1 MVATAEQVRVEQ
13 PIRYMPRPLIA
24 TQQDSLPGRYP
35 LAVQLLSMAAFTL
48 AFFGWLNE
56 SWLMLFENPI
66 WLNHYTEYG
75 LIFAFGIW
83 RIVAERNPYTRKR
96 LIILVS
102 MVTVWWWL
110 IPWLAPFYEPYVG
123 YLWGQP
129 VFPSL
134 HVPGTVTFFLILAAV
149 FLFGRRV
156 ICGFN
161 CPCVGVRETVG
172 FAFRDR
178 TVRGKW
184 AWRLRHSKW
193 FFFIYYVGVM
203 IVTQYPPSSW
213 TVSFVGGF
221 YALVGLTYFGT
232 FFVAPVVGNRFYCR
246 YLCPY
251 GATFGLLNHAGLY
264 DLKLDASKCNDCR
277 RCEQVCDMGIPV
289 WEQGKAHG
297 RVTGIEDC
305 MGCARCVVSCPTDAL
320 EIRDVRN
327 LFKPSLKQNAS
338 HLLKRAPQPE
348 TLRREPEARPAVE
361 RCNDWNEI
369 YAQPAIAQIAEQA
382 ARCLDC
388 GVPGCRNA
396 CPLSNRIPD
405 WLKAA
410 ARGDIVGAAAIA
422 HETSPLPEVCGR
434 LCPQYRLCEG
444 GCTLAP
450 GDNAVT
456 IGAIERAITDHAL
469 AQGWQPAAPA
479 KARSESVAVIGAGP
493 AGIACAERLA
503 RSGVAVTVYDR
514 EPHIGGLLASG
525 VPSFKLEP
533 EVLERRESLLRA
545 MGIEFV
551 LGIAVDAHR
560 VRALRARHSAV
571 FIGTGAQRARA
582 VDLPGQALAGVYEG
596 LAFLRAIKAG
606 KLELRGR
613 RVLVLGCGDTAMD
626 CARSAARLDTTATV
640 VYRGTET
647 KMRASPREAK
657 AAREEGV
664 AFLFEHQPMAIEG
677 DERIAALRCA
687 TPAGEQVLNCD
698 TVILAFGFVADPPD
712 WLAALE
718 VATDSAGRIRIDTQG
733 RTSQQYIYAGG
744 DNTHGPDLVVTA
756 LAAGRRAAEAIL
768 HDIGIK
774 GGLRRAVG
782 LRRERPNTTS
792 AQPLAARVSIAGDIV

>member
-1 MVATAEQVRVEQ
+1 MAVTAHEMKMEQ
-13 PIRYMPRPLIA
+13 PIRYQPRSLAA
-24 TQQDSLPGRYP
+24 TQQDSLPGRYS
-35 LAVQLLSMAAFTL
+35 LTVQLLSMAAFTI

-56 SWLMLFENPI
+56 SWLMWFDNAI
-66 WLNHYTEYG
+66 WLNHYTEYA
-75 LIFAFGIW
+75 LILAFGIW
-83 RIVAERNPYTRKR
+83 RILAERNPYTRKR

-102 MVTVWWWL
+102 MVTLFWWL

-134 HVPGTVTFFLILAAV
+134 HVPGTVTFFLILVAV

-203 IVTQYPPSSW
+203 VVTQYPPSAW

-221 YALVGLTYFGT
+221 YGLVGLTYFGT
-232 FFVAPVVGNRFYCR
+232 FFVAPLVGNRFYCR

-251 GATFGLLNHAGLY
+251 GATFGLLNHAGFY
-264 DLKLDASKCNDCR
+264 DVKLDKNKCNDCR
-277 RCEQVCDMGIPV
+277 RCEQVCDMGVPV

-297 RVTGIEDC
+297 RITGIEDC

-327 LFKPSLKQNAS
+327 LFNPELVQNAT
-338 HLLKRAPQPE
+338 HLLKHAPQPA
-348 TLRREPEARPAVE
+348 TPRREPETRPAAE
-361 RCNDWNEI
+361 RRNNWEEI
-369 YAQPAIAQIAEQA
+369 YTQPGIAQIVEQA

-396 CPLSNRIPD
+396 CPLTNRIPD

-410 ARGDIVGAAAIA
+410 ARGDILAAAEIA
-422 HETSPLPEVCGR
+422 HDTSPLPEICGR
-434 LCPQYRLCEG
+434 LCPQHRLCEG

-450 GDNAVT
+450 NGNAVT
-456 IGAIERAITDHAL
+456 IGAIERGITDHAL
-469 AQGWQPAAPA
+469 AQGWQPPGPS
-479 KARSESVAVIGAGP
+479 KRRRETVAVIGAGP
-493 AGIACAERLA
+493 AGLACAERLA
-503 RSGVAVTVYDR
+503 RAGVGVTVYDR
-514 EPHIGGLLASG
+514 EPRIGGLLESG

-533 EVLERRESLLRA
+533 EVMERRASVLRA
-545 MGIEFV
+545 LGIEFV
-551 LGIAVDAHR
+551 FSVDVDAHR
-560 VRALRARHSAV
+560 AQALRARHDAV
-571 FIGTGAQRARA
+571 FIGTGAQRPRA

-596 LAFLRAIKAG
+596 LAFLRAVKAG
-606 KLELRGR
+606 EVDLHGP
-613 RVLVLGCGDTAMD
+613 RVVVLGGGDTAMD
-626 CARSAARLDTTATV
+626 CARSALRLGAIATV
-640 VYRGTET
+640 AYRGTET
-647 KMRASPREAK
+647 KLRASPREAK

-664 AFLFEHQPMAIEG
+664 AFLFDHKPVAVEG
-677 DERIAALRCA
+677 TAQVTAVRCA
-687 TPAGEQVLNCD
+687 TPAGEQVLACD
-698 TVILAFGFVADPPD
+698 TLILAFGFVADPPA
-712 WLAALE
+712 WLARLD
-718 VATDSAGRIRIDTQG
+718 VATDAEGRIRIDAHG
-733 RTSQQYIYAGG
+733 RTSQPFVYAGG
-744 DNTHGPDLVVTA
+744 DNTRGPDLVVTA

-768 HDIGIK
+768 NDIGVQER
-774 GGLRRAVG
+774 LRRVVG
-782 LRRERPNTTS
+782 LRDRSTPLFLS
-792 AQPLAARVSIAGDIV
+792 PPLAARIDSKGDLA